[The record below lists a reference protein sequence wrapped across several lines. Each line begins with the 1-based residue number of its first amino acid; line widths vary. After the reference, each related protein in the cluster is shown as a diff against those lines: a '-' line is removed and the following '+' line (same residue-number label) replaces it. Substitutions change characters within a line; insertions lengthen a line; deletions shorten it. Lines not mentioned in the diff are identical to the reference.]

1 MDEVI
6 AISKTCPSECVI
18 EVVDPEAGVRR
29 KEQQVKA
36 SFKVEMSESE
46 KIARDS
52 TTTNLYHTGQP

>member
-1 MDEVI
+1 MDEVVS
-6 AISKTCPSECVI
+6 ISKACPSDCVV
-18 EVVDPEAGVRR
+18 EAVDPDAGVRR